1 MIKDVTFSRV
11 SSESKVRFDRDVIS
25 RWDARDGMR
34 NARVLSVSIV
44 PDDVRERSHDDRPEE
59 KRLIATQTPH
69 KWDWVSAAFL
79 GNPLSFSLHPP
90 SFVTTLLLITLLL
103 ASPDRLTSAWTPPP
117 LSAMGIERIL
127 EFHIEYAPNPI
138 EFFGFALDRWMD

>member
-69 KWDWVSAAFL
+69 K
-79 GNPLSFSLHPP
+79 
-90 SFVTTLLLITLLL
+90 
-103 ASPDRLTSAWTPPP
+103 
-117 LSAMGIERIL
+117 
-127 EFHIEYAPNPI
+127 
-138 EFFGFALDRWMD
+138 